1 MRAVDADRYNGS
13 TRIVTVRPRA
23 IVLNQL
29 TLDLGA
35 PPPPTFDNFVAGD
48 NLEALSSLRRLLQVR
63 GGHPDHTEPA
73 HGIGPAT
80 GSRFIYLWGLPASG
94 RSHLLHALASAS
106 GSHHARM
113 LTPASQLPDF
123 DHDPSIRLWLVDDCD
138 QLDPPRQESVFH
150 LFNSIQA
157 EAATATVSALVSAG
171 SSAPMQLPVIPE
183 LATRLGWGLV
193 FQLHRLSDRDAA
205 QALAVTLAERGI
217 TASADLIPWL
227 MTRTARDLGQLRA
240 IIDRLDHFA
249 LTRKRALTLPLL
261 REFLQAMPAE
271 PPEPPASA
279 SDDMP

>member
-1 MRAVDADRYNGS
+1 
-13 TRIVTVRPRA
+13 
-23 IVLNQL
+23 LNQL

-48 NLEALSSLRRLLQVR
+48 NLEAQAALRRLLKA
-63 GGHPDHTEPA
+63 GGNRPDRDEPA
-73 HGIGPAT
+73 RGIGPAA

-106 GSHHARM
+106 TTTNTNTTHRARL
-113 LTPASQLPDF
+113 LTPASDLPDF
-123 DHDPSIRLWLVDDCD
+123 EHDPSISLWLVDDCD
-138 QLDPPRQESVFH
+138 QLDAARQVSVFH
-150 LFNSIQA
+150 LFNAIQA
-157 EAATATVSALVSAG
+157 EATITMVSALVSAG

-240 IIDRLDHFA
+240 MIDRLDRFA
-249 LTRKRALTLPLL
+249 LARKRALTVPLV
-261 REFLQAMPAE
+261 REFLQAMPPEA
-271 PPEPPASA
+271 PEPPKSVAGASN
-279 SDDMP
+279 DMP

>member
-1 MRAVDADRYNGS
+1 M
-13 TRIVTVRPRA
+13 
-23 IVLNQL
+23 NQL

-48 NLEALSSLRRLLQVR
+48 NLEALASLRRLLTAS
-63 GGHPDHTEPA
+63 GGRPDHNEPA
-73 HGIGPAT
+73 RGIGPAA

-106 GSHHARM
+106 TNTSTSTTHRARL
-113 LTPASQLPDF
+113 LTPASDLTDF
-123 DHDPSIRLWLVDDCD
+123 EHDPSISLWLVDDCD
-138 QLDPPRQESVFH
+138 RLDAARQVSVFH
-150 LFNSIQA
+150 LFNAIQA
-157 EAATATVSALVSAG
+157 EASITMASALVSAG

-240 IIDRLDHFA
+240 MIDQLDRFA
-249 LTRKRALTLPLL
+249 LARKRALTVPLL
-261 REFLQAMPAE
+261 REFLQVTPPEA
-271 PPEPPASA
+271 PEPPKSTAGASN
-279 SDDMP
+279 DLP

>member
-1 MRAVDADRYNGS
+1 M
-13 TRIVTVRPRA
+13 
-23 IVLNQL
+23 NQL

-48 NLEALSSLRRLLQVR
+48 NLEALASLRRLLTA
-63 GGHPDHTEPA
+63 GGSRPDHDEPA
-73 HGIGPAT
+73 RGIGPAA

-94 RSHLLHALASAS
+94 RSHLLHALASVTTNTS
-106 GSHHARM
+106 TSTSTGTSTDTTHRARL
-113 LTPASQLPDF
+113 LTPASDLTDF
-123 DHDPSIRLWLVDDCD
+123 EHDPSISLWLVDDCD
-138 QLDPPRQESVFH
+138 RLDAARQVSVFH
-150 LFNSIQA
+150 LFNAIQA
-157 EAATATVSALVSAG
+157 EASITMASALVSAG

-240 IIDRLDHFA
+240 MIDRLDRFA
-249 LTRKRALTLPLL
+249 LARKRALTVPLL
-261 REFLQAMPAE
+261 REFLQVTPPEA
-271 PPEPPASA
+271 PEPPKSTAGASN
-279 SDDMP
+279 DLP

>member
-1 MRAVDADRYNGS
+1 
-13 TRIVTVRPRA
+13 
-23 IVLNQL
+23 LNQL

-48 NLEALSSLRRLLQVR
+48 NLEALASLRRLLTASGCR
-63 GGHPDHTEPA
+63 PDHNEPA
-73 HGIGPAT
+73 RGIGPAA

-94 RSHLLHALASAS
+94 RSHLLHALASVTTNMS
-106 GSHHARM
+106 TNTSTSTTHRARL
-113 LTPASQLPDF
+113 LTPASDLTDF
-123 DHDPSIRLWLVDDCD
+123 EHDPSISLWLVDDCD
-138 QLDPPRQESVFH
+138 RLDAARQVSVFH
-150 LFNSIQA
+150 LFNAIQA
-157 EAATATVSALVSAG
+157 EASITMASALVSAG

-240 IIDRLDHFA
+240 MIDQLDRFA
-249 LTRKRALTLPLL
+249 LARKRALTVPLL
-261 REFLQAMPAE
+261 REFLQVTPPEA
-271 PPEPPASA
+271 PEPPKSTAGASN
-279 SDDMP
+279 DLP